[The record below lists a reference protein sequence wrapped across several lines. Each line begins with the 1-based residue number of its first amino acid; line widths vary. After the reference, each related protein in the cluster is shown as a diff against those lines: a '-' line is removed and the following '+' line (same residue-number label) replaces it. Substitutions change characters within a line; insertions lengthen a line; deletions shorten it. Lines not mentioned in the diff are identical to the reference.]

1 MATLTRVHGRRAS
14 AAALLATLATS
25 LGGDAGITPALS
37 SAAAERGIWRG
48 PAAPEACGV
57 DAARAHVRP
66 AFYRLP
72 PPEVQHRSVALRPT
86 IQAAA
91 RGAGPAAGVDSRPA
105 VRPIEQLELAAAA
118 QPIRIVH
125 FWASWCPPCID
136 ELNAMVS
143 FYRGAYQGLHARGLE
158 LILVSNDLRV
168 EDIHRLT
175 RRRPLP
181 PPIYFDPF
189 GDWRDVLGVPVL
201 PATVILDREGRVLER
216 RMGQVEWQSETFL
229 RRLRGYLGESTST

>member
-1 MATLTRVHGRRAS
+1 MATLSRVHGWRVTTAVVV
-14 AAALLATLATS
+14 AALAGS
-25 LGGDAGITPALS
+25 LGGDSGIIPTASSQAAGPGVFPGAGARGLAGMP
-37 SAAAERGIWRG
+37 AAA
-48 PAAPEACGV
+48 
-57 DAARAHVRP
+57 AHARP
-66 AFYRLP
+66 AVLRLP
-72 PPEVQHRSVALRPT
+72 PAELRDRVAGFQPVRR
-86 IQAAA
+86 AAA
-91 RGAGPAAGVDSRPA
+91 RGTGPAAGVDSRPA
-105 VRPIEQLELAAAA
+105 VRPVEQLELAAAA

-143 FYRGAYQGLHARGLE
+143 FYSGAYQGLHARGLE
-158 LILVSNDLRV
+158 LILISNDLRV

-189 GDWRDVLGVPVL
+189 GDWRDVLRVPVL

-216 RMGQVEWQSETFL
+216 RMGQLEWQSETFL